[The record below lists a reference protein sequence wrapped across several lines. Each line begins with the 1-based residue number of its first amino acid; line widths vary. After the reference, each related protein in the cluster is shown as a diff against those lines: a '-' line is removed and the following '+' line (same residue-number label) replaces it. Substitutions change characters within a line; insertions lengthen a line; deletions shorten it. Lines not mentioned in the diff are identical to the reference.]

1 MNTFEF
7 NHQCKDEE
15 YTYSKLVDH
24 LEQDCEHNKQLKCP
38 SKDCSNQELMTQ
50 KQLEKHLTED
60 CQKILVECKLCEV
73 SYMKD
78 KLNDF
83 ELHTCALDLNKK
95 IVKERE
101 AIEAAKKKLE
111 ENKADLTVEQ
121 DKVKK
126 LDE

>member
-1 MNTFEF
+1 
-7 NHQCKDEE
+7 
-15 YTYSKLVDH
+15 
-24 LEQDCEHNKQLKCP
+24 
-38 SKDCSNQELMTQ
+38 
-50 KQLEKHLTED
+50 
-60 CQKILVECKLCEV
+60 
-73 SYMKD
+73 MKD